1 MGFPRLR
8 ARPRMAKALFAGATA
23 VVLVALSLGTAGAH
37 HPITSREIRNGAVR
51 RADINNATENYF
63 VVPGRVPAGKT
74 IRGAIG
80 GDFHVY
86 SEASDDFGVTGS
98 LPIPA
103 SSPLGDDDVHIV
115 VTTWTSG
122 DAGQT
127 QPTTTDTNAGCDG
140 TLSRPTAPA
149 GDVCIYV
156 AGGDNAEN
164 VDGFSVRPG
173 AGRSRFGFKLG
184 WDAAVTGDTFL
195 EGVWAYRADS

>member
-23 VVLVALSLGTAGAH
+23 VVLVGLSLGTAGAH
-37 HPITSREIRNGAVR
+37 HPITSREIRNGTVR

-86 SEASDDFGVTGS
+86 SEASDDFGIAGS

-103 SSPLGDDDVHIV
+103 SSPLGDDDVHINV
-115 VTTWTSG
+115 DTWTSG

-127 QPTTTDTNAGCDG
+127 QPTTDDDDPRCDG
-140 TLSRPTAPA
+140 TLRRPTAPR
-149 GDVCIYV
+149 GDVCIYI
-156 AGGDNAEN
+156 AGGDNAAN
-164 VDGFSVRPG
+164 VEGFSVRPG
-173 AGRSRFGFKLG
+173 TARSRYGFKLK
-184 WDAAVTGDTFL
+184 WDAPATGDTFL
-195 EGVWAYRADS
+195 EGVWAYRAGS

>member
-1 MGFPRLR
+1 MGLPRLR
-8 ARPRMAKALFAGATA
+8 VRAGTAKALFAGVSAM
-23 VVLVALSLGTAGAH
+23 VLVGVSLGTAGAH
-37 HPITSREIRNGAVR
+37 HPITSREIRNETVR

-86 SEASDDFGVTGS
+86 SEASDDFGVAGS

-115 VTTWTSG
+115 VTTWTAG
-122 DAGQT
+122 DVGQT
-127 QPTTTDTNAGCDG
+127 QPTTTDTNAGCTG
-140 TLSRPTAPA
+140 SVRLPKAPP
-149 GDVCIYV
+149 GDVCIYI

-173 AGRSRFGFKLG
+173 TGRSRFGFKLA
-184 WDAAVTGDTFL
+184 WDAPVTGDTFL

>member
-1 MGFPRLR
+1 MARLR
-8 ARPRMAKALFAGATA
+8 ARPGMTKALFAGATA
-23 VVLVALSLGTAGAH
+23 VVLVGLSLGTAGAH
-37 HPITSREIRNGAVR
+37 HPITSREIRDEAVR
-51 RADINNATENYF
+51 RADINDAAEDHF

-86 SEASDDFGVTGS
+86 SDASDDFGVAGS

-122 DAGQT
+122 DPAQT

-140 TLSRPTAPA
+140 TLRRPTAPA

-156 AGGDNAEN
+156 AGGDNAAN
-164 VDGFSVRPG
+164 VEGFSVRPG
-173 AGRSRFGFKLG
+173 TARSRFGFKLA
-184 WDAAVTGDTFL
+184 WDAPGTDDTFL
-195 EGVWAYRADS
+195 EGVWAYRAGS

>member
-1 MGFPRLR
+1 MGFRRLR
-8 ARPRMAKALFAGATA
+8 ARAGMAKAMFAGASA
-23 VVLVALSLGTAGAH
+23 VVLVGLSLGTAGAH
-37 HPITSREIRNGAVR
+37 HPITSREIRDGSVR
-51 RADINNATENYF
+51 RADISNATENHF

-86 SEASDDFGVTGS
+86 SEASDDFGVAGS

-122 DAGQT
+122 NGQT
-127 QPTTTDTNAGCDG
+127 QPTTTDTNAGCTG
-140 TLSRPTAPA
+140 SLRRPTAPP
-149 GDVCIYV
+149 GDVCIYI

-164 VDGFSVRPG
+164 VDGFSIRPG
-173 AGRSRFGFKLG
+173 TGRSRHGFKLG
-184 WDAAVTGDTFL
+184 WDAPITGDTFL